1 MGAYVLRRLLY
12 MIPVLLAVSILAFTI
27 IQLPPGDYLTT
38 RIARL
43 KLEGS
48 SATEEEITALREQ
61 YGLDRSFHLRYFK
74 WLGGM
79 LRGDLG
85 KSFIHNRPVTEL
97 IGERILLTM
106 VISICSI
113 LLAYAIAIPIGIY
126 SATHQY
132 SIGDYFFTLLG
143 FIGISIPQFFLA
155 LVLMFAAYKWFGT
168 MVTGLFSQEYAAK
181 PWSFLKVIDLL
192 KHVWLPALIV
202 GVSGTAGTIRVLR
215 ACLLDEL
222 QKQYVIT
229 ARAKG
234 LTELRLMFKYPVRI
248 AINPMI
254 STIGWLLPAI
264 VSGATIVAIVLNL
277 PTTGPMMLDAL
288 MQQDMYLAGSFI
300 MILCALTVVGTLI
313 SDILLA
319 WSDPRIRYE

>member
-1 MGAYVLRRLLY
+1 MGVYILRRVLY
-12 MIPVLLAVSILAFTI
+12 MIPVMLAVSLLSFTI

-38 RIARL
+38 QIARL
-43 KLEGS
+43 KLEGTPAS
-48 SATEEEITALREQ
+48 EDQIAAMRQ
-61 YGLDRSFHLRYFK
+61 RYGLDKPFHEQYIKWMSGMFK
-74 WLGGM
+74 
-79 LRGDLG
+79 GDLG
-85 KSFIHNRPVTEL
+85 KSFIYNRPVTEL
-97 IGERILLTM
+97 IGERIILTM
-106 VISICSI
+106 VISIASI
-113 LLAYAIAIPIGIY
+113 ILAYAIAIPIGIY

-132 SIGDYFFTLLG
+132 SPADYFFTFVG

-155 LVLMFAAYKWFGT
+155 LVLMFATYKLTGKT
-168 MVTGLFSQEYAAK
+168 ISGLFSPEYAVQ
-181 PWSFLKVIDLL
+181 PWSWGKVLDLMQ
-192 KHVWLPALIV
+192 HIWLPAAII

-222 QKQYVIT
+222 RKQYVIT

-234 LTELRLMFKYPVRI
+234 LSERQLIFKYPVRI

-264 VSGATIVAIVLNL
+264 VSGAAIVAIVLNL
-277 PTTGPMMLDAL
+277 PTTGPMLLDAL
-288 MQQDMYLAGSFI
+288 MMQDMYLAGSFI
-300 MILCALTVVGTLI
+300 MILCVLTVVGTLI

>member
-12 MIPVLLAVSILAFTI
+12 MIPVLFAVSVLSFVI
-27 IQLPPGDYLTT
+27 IQLPPGDYLDAY
-38 RIARL
+38 IAQL
-43 KLEGS
+43 KLQGS
-48 SATEEEITALREQ
+48 PATEEEIATLRRQ
-61 YGLDRSFHLRYFK
+61 YGLDKPYIVRYFK
-74 WLGGM
+74 WMWGM
-79 LRGDLG
+79 LHGDLG
-85 KSFIHNRPVTEL
+85 KSFIYRRPVTQL

-106 VISICSI
+106 LISISSI
-113 LLAYAIAIPIGIY
+113 ILAYLIAIPIGIY

-132 SIGDYFFTLLG
+132 SFFDYLFTLLG
-143 FIGISIPQFFLA
+143 FIGISIPAFFLA
-155 LVLMFAAYKWFGT
+155 LILMFAAYSWFGIAI
-168 MVTGLFSQEYAAK
+168 TGLFSPEYAVQ
-181 PWSFLKVIDLL
+181 PWSLGKVVDLL
-192 KHVWLPALIV
+192 KHIWLPALIV
-202 GVSGTAGTIRVLR
+202 GVAGTAGTIRVLR

-234 LTELRLMFKYPVRI
+234 LSERRLTFKYPVRI

-264 VSGATIVAIVLNL
+264 VSGSAIVSIVLNL
-277 PTTGPMMLDAL
+277 PTTGPMLLDAL
-288 MQQDMYLAGSFI
+288 MMQDMYLAGSFI
-300 MILCALTVVGTLI
+300 MILCMLTVVGTLI

>member
-12 MIPVLLAVSILAFTI
+12 MIPVLLAVSILSFTI

-38 RIARL
+38 RIAQL

-48 SATEEEITALREQ
+48 PATEEEIAMLRQQ
-61 YGLDRSFHLRYFK
+61 YGLDKPFYVRYFK
-74 WLGGM
+74 WLFGM
-79 LRGDLG
+79 VRGNLG
-85 KSFIHNRPVTEL
+85 KSFIYNRPVTEL
-97 IGERILLTM
+97 IGERIALTM
-106 VISICSI
+106 TISICSI

-132 SIGDYFFTLLG
+132 AFSDYFFTFLG

-155 LVLMFAAYKWFGT
+155 LVLMFATYKWFGT
-168 MVTGLFSQEYAAK
+168 MVTGLFSEKYAVL
-181 PWSFLKVIDLL
+181 PWSFGKVVDLL

-202 GVSGTAGTIRVLR
+202 GISGTAGTIRVLR

-234 LTELRLMFKYPVRI
+234 LSERRLTFKYPVRI

-300 MILCALTVVGTLI
+300 MILCALTVIGTLI

>member
-61 YGLDRSFHLRYFK
+61 YGLDRPFHLRYFK